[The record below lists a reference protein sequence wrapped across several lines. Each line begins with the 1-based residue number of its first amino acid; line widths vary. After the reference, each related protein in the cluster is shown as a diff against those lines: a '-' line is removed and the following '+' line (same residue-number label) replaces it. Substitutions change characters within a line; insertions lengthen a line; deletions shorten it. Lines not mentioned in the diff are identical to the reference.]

1 MSDDSKREKATF
13 GGGCFWCVEA
23 VFQQLDGVESVVSGY
38 AGGED
43 PNPTYQSVC
52 SGSTGHAEVV
62 QVTFDPEVIGYEEL
76 LDVFWRAHDP
86 TTLNRQGNDVGTQY
100 RSAIY
105 YHSEEQKEA
114 TQESIVKAQ
123 AHFADEIVGSFKN
136 RLILNINNELS
147 IAIPSNF
154 TPKSFEQMFG
164 RLNVHEIR
172 NIGEL
177 VFSFCKQG

>member
-13 GGGCFWCVEA
+13 GGGCFWCIEA

-38 AGGED
+38 AGGDD

-62 QVTFDPEVIGYEEL
+62 QITFDPAVIGYEEL
-76 LDVFWRAHDP
+76 LEVFWRAHDP

-114 TQESIVKAQ
+114 ALKSIEQAQ
-123 AHFADEIVGSFKN
+123 AHFTDEIVTEVAPLDVFHSGEAYHQDYYVNHKEQGYCSFVI
-136 RLILNINNELS
+136 R
-147 IAIPSNF
+147 
-154 TPKSFEQMFG
+154 PKLEKLGLKS
-164 RLNVHEIR
+164 
-172 NIGEL
+172 
-177 VFSFCKQG
+177 